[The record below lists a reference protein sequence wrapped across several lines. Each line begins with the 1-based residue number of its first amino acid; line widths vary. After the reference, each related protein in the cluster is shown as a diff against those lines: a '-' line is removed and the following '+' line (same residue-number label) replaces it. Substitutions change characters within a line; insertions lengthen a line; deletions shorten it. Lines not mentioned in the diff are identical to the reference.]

1 MHLTPNQINKTW
13 EHPNLQP
20 FNLNHR
26 ILVVAV
32 CNLASLGLPSFD
44 TKFLLLNHVIR
55 QSLSCSRGSA
65 IQLEH
70 APSSDWF
77 IALSMPF
84 DSEQAKF
91 SNFGT
96 IYHAL
101 VETSCDIIIWRKPMA
116 PHIQLVGLR
125 NSLLCV
131 LCLPYPPARSSD
143 SPNTLNHKPVL
154 AGEFQV
160 ACPGLL
166 KELVDLKS
174 ITEISGDVRAIYK
187 IVWEI
192 SQKVFDPAADR
203 GAYICQSQ
211 SLNVERP
218 SSSGQVRTPTESGKF
233 SVIEP
238 QQQEIVSVT
247 TAVTKTTS
255 TIPAGPDE
263 RTAKA
268 ASEDSEFTAALQKR
282 WDRELKKLNSTV
294 LLKMRKLARCALIS
308 LL

>member
-44 TKFLLLNHVIR
+44 TKVSEYDFQKLLHDLTKV
-55 QSLSCSRGSA
+55 LA
-65 IQLEH
+65 LE
-70 APSSDWF
+70 SS
-77 IALSMPF
+77 
-84 DSEQAKF
+84 
-91 SNFGT
+91 
-96 IYHAL
+96 
-101 VETSCDIIIWRKPMA
+101 
-116 PHIQLVGLR
+116 
-125 NSLLCV
+125 
-131 LCLPYPPARSSD
+131 RSSD
-143 SPNTLNHKPVL
+143 SPNTLNHKP

-203 GAYICQSQ
+203 GA
-211 SLNVERP
+211 
-218 SSSGQVRTPTESGKF
+218 
-233 SVIEP
+233 VIEP